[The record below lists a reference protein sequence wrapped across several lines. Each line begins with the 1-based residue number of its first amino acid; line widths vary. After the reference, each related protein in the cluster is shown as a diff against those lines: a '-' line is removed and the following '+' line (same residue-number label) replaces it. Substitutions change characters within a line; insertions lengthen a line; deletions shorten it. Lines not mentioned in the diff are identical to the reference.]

1 MKNETETVLK
11 TNEAGGNELLAKF
24 MGHKPKIEADRRY
37 YWMDYDDIG
46 EETCHH
52 HDDLRFNTSWNWLMP
67 VVHKLYEVISE
78 DDQSFAGLTL
88 FELGLATD
96 MKTIYNSSV
105 EAVKWLLARG
115 VSF

>member
-1 MKNETETVLK
+1 MKISQASE
-11 TNEAGGNELLAKF
+11 G
-24 MGHKPKIEADRRY
+24 
-37 YWMDYDDIG
+37 
-46 EETCHH
+46 
-52 HDDLRFNTSWNWLMP
+52 S
-67 VVHKLYEVISE
+67 YEVISE